1 MAEKGESSGNIP
13 RRLKLTRYLLKKLA
27 IQKFGEIKVK
37 RKKSGNLETS
47 DSIYNVWEINACTC
61 TCNVSSP

>member
-1 MAEKGESSGNIP
+1 MAAKGESSGNIP

-47 DSIYNVWEINACTC
+47 DSIYNVWEINAY
-61 TCNVSSP
+61 TCNVLSP